1 MSVTPSSPDYI
12 IPKLKAETIA
22 SLVKRGTRLDGRGLH
37 DIRQV
42 EIIPNYLPKADG
54 SALVKLGNT
63 QVLVGVKLEVGTPYP
78 DTPDQ
83 GVIIV
88 SAEFVPMASP
98 VFEPGPPDENAIE
111 LARVIDRSI
120 RELGAIDLSKLVLI
134 PGKKVWVV
142 WIDIYV
148 LDHDGNLVDA
158 SSIATLAAL
167 LTAKIPKAVIS
178 EEDEQIVVDKTTHVA
193 QLPLLRKV
201 VTVTVGKLG
210 KALIVDPDLEEE
222 SVLDT
227 KIIFAI
233 SEDGRIAGIQKSG
246 PSSITKDEVMRATDI
261 AIKKG
266 QELIKIIEQAVETAV
281 KQAETKEERKEE
293 EGKEEKEEAP
303 EAKES
308 VAEEVTEGTK
318 EVKEASETTE
328 AAEEREESKEE
339 EVIEER
345 KAEEPVKELEEKGR
359 VEEETA
365 KKEAAPAAQE
375 EKEGQPTEAEP
386 EEGKEEAEAKEEEAK
401 EAGKEEV
408 EEKPEEKQEEGARK
422 EAEAKGAA
430 GEEESS
436 KERKA
441 SDEENLNSTQ

>member
-22 SLVKRGTRLDGRGLH
+22 SLVRRGTRLDGRGLH
-37 DIRQV
+37 DIRRV

-78 DTPDQ
+78 DAPDQ

-167 LTAKIPKAVIS
+167 LTTKIPKAVIS

-193 QLPLLRKV
+193 QLPLLKKV
-201 VTVTVGKLG
+201 VTVTIGKLG

-233 SEDGRIAGIQKSG
+233 SEDGKIAGIQKSG
-246 PSSITKDEVMRATDI
+246 PSSITKDEVLRATDI
-261 AIKKG
+261 AIRKG
-266 QELIKIIEQAVETAV
+266 RELIKIIEQAVEAAV
-281 KQAETKEERKEE
+281 KQVEAKERKGAE
-293 EGKEEKEEAP
+293 EGKEE
-303 EAKES
+303 
-308 VAEEVTEGTK
+308 EV
-318 EVKEASETTE
+318 VKEHV
-328 AAEEREESKEE
+328 EEIEKE
-339 EVIEER
+339 
-345 KAEEPVKELEEKGR
+345 KAEEEP
-359 VEEETA
+359 T

-375 EKEGQPTEAEP
+375 EEEVQQAETRRG
-386 EEGKEEAEAKEEEAK
+386 EREEEAK
-401 EAGKEEV
+401 AEEKEAKETEKEEI
-408 EEKPEEKQEEGARK
+408 EEKPKKEQEEEAREKAETK
-422 EAEAKGAA
+422 EVV
-430 GEEESS
+430 GEEESNRG
-436 KERKA
+436 KEGGRRGK
-441 SDEENLNSTQ
+441 LKFNSINE

>member
-63 QVLVGVKLEVGTPYP
+63 QVLVGVKLEIGTPYP

-178 EEDEQIVVDKTTHVA
+178 EEDEQIVVDKSTHVA
-193 QLPLLRKV
+193 QLPLLKKV

-233 SEDGRIAGIQKSG
+233 SEDGKIAGIQKSG
-246 PSSITKDEVMRATDI
+246 PSSITKDEVLRATDI

-266 QELIKIIEQAVETAV
+266 QELIKIIEQAVEDAV
-281 KQAETKEERKEE
+281 RQAEAEEEKKEE
-293 EGKEEKEEAP
+293 EGKEEEEAL

-308 VAEEVTEGTK
+308 VAGEATEGEEVE
-318 EVKEASETTE
+318 EASETIE
-328 AAEEREESKEE
+328 AAEEKEESKEE
-339 EVIEER
+339 EVTEER
-345 KAEEPVKELEEKGR
+345 EARPSEEPVKKLEEKEE
-359 VEEETA
+359 VEEEPA
-365 KKEAAPAAQE
+365 KKEAAPTAQE
-375 EKEGQPTEAEP
+375 EKEGQPTEARQ
-386 EEGKEEAEAKEEEAK
+386 EEKEEEAK
-401 EAGKEEV
+401 EAEEEEV
-408 EEKPEEKQEEGARK
+408 EEKPEKEQEE
-422 EAEAKGAA
+422 EAGEEAKAEEVV

-436 KERKA
+436 KEKKA

>member
-22 SLVKRGTRLDGRGLH
+22 SLVRKGTRLDGRGLH
-37 DIRQV
+37 DIRPV

-178 EEDEQIVVDKTTHVA
+178 EEDEQIVVDKTTHIA
-193 QLPLLRKV
+193 QLPLLKKV
-201 VTVTVGKLG
+201 VTVTIGKLG

-233 SEDGRIAGIQKSG
+233 SEDGKIAGIQKSG
-246 PSSITKDEVMRATDI
+246 SSSITKDEVLRATDI

-266 QELIKIIEQAVETAV
+266 QELIKIVEQAVETAV
-281 KQAETKEERKEE
+281 KQAEAETKEKEKEKPE
-293 EGKEEKEEAP
+293 EKKEEKETP
-303 EAKES
+303 KEETT
-308 VAEEVTEGTK
+308 VEEGTT
-318 EVKEASETTE
+318 ETTE
-328 AAEEREESKEE
+328 KKEEKQESKEE
-339 EVIEER
+339 ESEE
-345 KAEEPVKELEEKGR
+345 KTEAQEPTEELKEKEEEP
-359 VEEETA
+359 A
-365 KKEAAPAAQE
+365 KKEAAPTAQE
-375 EKEGQPTEAEP
+375 EKEEQPTETEEEP
-386 EEGKEEAEAKEEEAK
+386 ERKEEEKPKEEEEVEKAEEKEEAEETPEKEQEEKAEKTGSK
-401 EAGKEEV
+401 EAAN
-408 EEKPEEKQEEGARK
+408 EEKSSDETEEKK
-422 EAEAKGAA
+422 EKN
-430 GEEESS
+430 
-436 KERKA
+436 
-441 SDEENLNSTQ
+441 EENLNSTQ

>member
-78 DTPDQ
+78 DAPDQ

-142 WIDIYV
+142 WVDIYV

-193 QLPLLRKV
+193 QLPLLKKV

-246 PSSITKDEVMRATDI
+246 PSSITKDEVLRATDI

-266 QELIKIIEQAVETAV
+266 QELIKIVEQAVEAAV
-281 KQAETKEERKEE
+281 KQAEAKEEKRAE
-293 EGKEEKEEAP
+293 EGKEEKEEAL

-308 VAEEVTEGTK
+308 AVEEVTEGAGVEET
-318 EVKEASETTE
+318 SETLE
-328 AAEEREESKEE
+328 AAEEKEESKEK
-339 EVIEER
+339 EVTEER
-345 KAEEPVKELEEKGR
+345 EAEEPVKELKEKEGAGEEQ
-359 VEEETA
+359 A

-375 EKEGQPTEAEP
+375 EEGGQPTAE
-386 EEGKEEAEAKEEEAK
+386 EQGGRKEEAEEGGVEEEPEKEQEEEAG
-401 EAGKEEV
+401 E
-408 EEKPEEKQEEGARK
+408 
-422 EAEAKGAA
+422 EAEAEEAVGEKG
-430 GEEESS
+430 SS
-436 KERKA
+436 KEKKV

>member
-22 SLVKRGTRLDGRGLH
+22 SLVRRGTRLDGRGLH
-37 DIRQV
+37 DIRRV
-42 EIIPNYLPKADG
+42 EITPNYLPKADG

-78 DTPDQ
+78 DAPDQ

-193 QLPLLRKV
+193 QLPLLKKV
-201 VTVTVGKLG
+201 VTVTIGKLG

-233 SEDGRIAGIQKSG
+233 SEDGKIAGIQKSG
-246 PSSITKDEVMRATDI
+246 PSSITKDEVLKATDI
-261 AIKKG
+261 AIRKG
-266 QELIKIIEQAVETAV
+266 RELIKIIEQAVEAAAE
-281 KQAETKEERKEE
+281 QAEVKERKEAE
-293 EGKEEKEEAP
+293 EGKEE
-303 EAKES
+303 
-308 VAEEVTEGTK
+308 EVT
-318 EVKEASETTE
+318 
-328 AAEEREESKEE
+328 
-339 EVIEER
+339 
-345 KAEEPVKELEEKGR
+345 EEPVKEVEKEEAEK
-359 VEEETA
+359 EPT
-365 KKEAAPAAQE
+365 KKEAAPTAQE
-375 EKEGQPTEAEP
+375 EGEGQQTETRWG
-386 EEGKEEAEAKEEEAK
+386 EGGEEARAEEKEAKETEKEGIERKPKKGREEEAR
-401 EAGKEEV
+401 GKAETEEV
-408 EEKPEEKQEEGARK
+408 V
-422 EAEAKGAA
+422 
-430 GEEESS
+430 GEEESNEE
-436 KERKA
+436 KKA
-441 SDEENLNSTQ
+441 GDEENLNSTQ

>member
-12 IPKLKAETIA
+12 IPRLKAETIA

-78 DTPDQ
+78 DAPDQ

-193 QLPLLRKV
+193 QLPLLKKV

-246 PSSITKDEVMRATDI
+246 PSSITKDEVLRATDI

-266 QELIKIIEQAVETAV
+266 RELIKIIEQAVEAAV
-281 KQAETKEERKEE
+281 KQAEIKEEKKVEE
-293 EGKEEKEEAP
+293 VKEEKEEAL

-308 VAEEVTEGTK
+308 AVEEVTEGE
-318 EVKEASETTE
+318 EVEETSETIE
-328 AAEEREESKEE
+328 AAKEKEESKEE
-339 EVIEER
+339 EVTEER
-345 KAEEPVKELEEKGR
+345 EAEEPVKKLEEKEE
-359 VEEETA
+359 VEEEPA
-365 KKEAAPAAQE
+365 KKEAAPTAQE
-375 EKEGQPTEAEP
+375 EKEGQPTETKQ
-386 EEGKEEAEAKEEEAK
+386 EEKEEEAK
-401 EAGKEEV
+401 EAKREKV
-408 EEKPEEKQEEGARK
+408 EEEAGEKVGAEEGV
-422 EAEAKGAA
+422 

-436 KERKA
+436 KERKT

>member
-78 DTPDQ
+78 DAPDQ

-193 QLPLLRKV
+193 QLPLLKKV

-246 PSSITKDEVMRATDI
+246 PSSITKDEVLRATDI

-266 QELIKIIEQAVETAV
+266 RELIKIVEQAVEAAV
-281 KQAETKEERKEE
+281 KQAEV
-293 EGKEEKEEAP
+293 KEEKKVEEVKGEKEETL

-308 VAEEVTEGTK
+308 TVEEVREGEEVEETSEIIEVAEEK
-318 EVKEASETTE
+318 
-328 AAEEREESKEE
+328 EESKEE
-339 EVIEER
+339 EVTEER
-345 KAEEPVKELEEKGR
+345 EAEEPVKKLEEKEE
-359 VEEETA
+359 VEEEPA
-365 KKEAAPAAQE
+365 KKEAAPTAQE
-375 EKEGQPTEAEP
+375 EKE
-386 EEGKEEAEAKEEEAK
+386 EEVKEAKREKVEEEA
-401 EAGKEEV
+401 G
-408 EEKPEEKQEEGARK
+408 EKVRAEEGV
-422 EAEAKGAA
+422 

-436 KERKA
+436 KERKT

>member
-78 DTPDQ
+78 DAPDQ

-193 QLPLLRKV
+193 QLPLLKKV

-246 PSSITKDEVMRATDI
+246 PSSITKDEVLRATDV

-266 QELIKIIEQAVETAV
+266 QELIKIIEQAVEAAV
-281 KQAETKEERKEE
+281 KQAEAKEEKKVEEVKEEKEEALEAKESAVEEVTEGEEVEETSETIEAAEEEE
-293 EGKEEKEEAP
+293 EGKEE
-303 EAKES
+303 
-308 VAEEVTEGTK
+308 EVTE
-318 EVKEASETTE
+318 
-328 AAEEREESKEE
+328 ERE
-339 EVIEER
+339 
-345 KAEEPVKELEEKGR
+345 AEEPVKKLEEE
-359 VEEETA
+359 VEEEPA
-365 KKEAAPAAQE
+365 KKEAAPAARE
-375 EKEGQPTEAEP
+375 EREGQPTEAER
-386 EEGKEEAEAKEEEAK
+386 EEKEEEA
-401 EAGKEEV
+401 
-408 EEKPEEKQEEGARK
+408 R
-422 EAEAKGAA
+422 EAKGKEVEGEAGEKVGA
-430 GEEESS
+430 EEAVGEEESS
-436 KERKA
+436 KEKKTG
-441 SDEENLNSTQ
+441 DEESLNSTQ

>member
-22 SLVKRGTRLDGRGLH
+22 SLVRRGTRLDGRGLH
-37 DIRQV
+37 DIRRV

-78 DTPDQ
+78 DAPDQ

-193 QLPLLRKV
+193 QLPLLKKV
-201 VTVTVGKLG
+201 VTVTIGKLG

-233 SEDGRIAGIQKSG
+233 SEDGKIAGIQKSG
-246 PSSITKDEVMRATDI
+246 LSSITKDEVLRAMDI
-261 AIKKG
+261 AIRKG
-266 QELIKIIEQAVETAV
+266 RELIKIIEQAVEAAV
-281 KQAETKEERKEE
+281 EQAEAKERKEAE
-293 EGKEEKEEAP
+293 EGKEE
-303 EAKES
+303 
-308 VAEEVTEGTK
+308 EV
-318 EVKEASETTE
+318 VKEPVKDVE
-328 AAEEREESKEE
+328 KE
-339 EVIEER
+339 
-345 KAEEPVKELEEKGR
+345 KAEEEP
-359 VEEETA
+359 T
-365 KKEAAPAAQE
+365 KKEAVPAAQE
-375 EKEGQPTEAEP
+375 EEVQQAETRRGEG
-386 EEGKEEAEAKEEEAK
+386 GEEAKAEEEEAK
-401 EAGKEEV
+401 EREKEEI
-408 EEKPEEKQEEGARK
+408 EEKPKKEQEGEAREKVETEEVV
-422 EAEAKGAA
+422 
-430 GEEESS
+430 GEEES
-436 KERKA
+436 
-441 SDEENLNSTQ
+441 N

>member
-78 DTPDQ
+78 DAPDQ

-193 QLPLLRKV
+193 QLPLLKKV

-246 PSSITKDEVMRATDI
+246 PSSITKDEVLRATDV

-266 QELIKIIEQAVETAV
+266 QELIKIIEQAVEAAV
-281 KQAETKEERKEE
+281 KQAEAKEEKKVEEVKEEKEEALEAKESAVEEVTEGEEVEETSETIEAAEEEE
-293 EGKEEKEEAP
+293 EGKEE
-303 EAKES
+303 
-308 VAEEVTEGTK
+308 EVTE
-318 EVKEASETTE
+318 
-328 AAEEREESKEE
+328 ERE
-339 EVIEER
+339 
-345 KAEEPVKELEEKGR
+345 AEEPVKKLEEE
-359 VEEETA
+359 VEEEPA
-365 KKEAAPAAQE
+365 KKEAAPAARE
-375 EKEGQPTEAEP
+375 EREGQPTEAER
-386 EEGKEEAEAKEEEAK
+386 EEKEEEA
-401 EAGKEEV
+401 
-408 EEKPEEKQEEGARK
+408 R
-422 EAEAKGAA
+422 EAKGKEVEGEAGEKVGA
-430 GEEESS
+430 EEAVGEEESS
-436 KERKA
+436 KEKKKTG
-441 SDEENLNSTQ
+441 DEESLNSTQ

>member
-22 SLVKRGTRLDGRGLH
+22 SLVRRGTRLDGRGLH
-37 DIRQV
+37 DIRRV
-42 EIIPNYLPKADG
+42 EITPNYLPKADG

-78 DTPDQ
+78 DAPDQ

-193 QLPLLRKV
+193 QLPLLKKV
-201 VTVTVGKLG
+201 VTVTIGKLG

-233 SEDGRIAGIQKSG
+233 SEDGKIAGIQKSG
-246 PSSITKDEVMRATDI
+246 PSSITKDEVLKATDI
-261 AIKKG
+261 AIRKG
-266 QELIKIIEQAVETAV
+266 RELIKIIEQAVEAAAE
-281 KQAETKEERKEE
+281 QAEVKERKEAE
-293 EGKEEKEEAP
+293 EGKEE
-303 EAKES
+303 
-308 VAEEVTEGTK
+308 EVT
-318 EVKEASETTE
+318 
-328 AAEEREESKEE
+328 
-339 EVIEER
+339 
-345 KAEEPVKELEEKGR
+345 EEPVKEVEKEEAEK
-359 VEEETA
+359 EPT
-365 KKEAAPAAQE
+365 KKEAAPTAQE
-375 EKEGQPTEAEP
+375 EGEGQQTETGWG
-386 EEGKEEAEAKEEEAK
+386 EGGEEARAEEKEAKETEKEGIERKPKKGREEEAR
-401 EAGKEEV
+401 GKAETEEV
-408 EEKPEEKQEEGARK
+408 V
-422 EAEAKGAA
+422 
-430 GEEESS
+430 GEEESNEE
-436 KERKA
+436 KKA
-441 SDEENLNSTQ
+441 GDEENLNSTQ

>member
-78 DTPDQ
+78 DAPDQ

-193 QLPLLRKV
+193 QLPLLKKV

-246 PSSITKDEVMRATDI
+246 PSSITKDEVLRATDI

-266 QELIKIIEQAVETAV
+266 RELIKIIEQAVEAAV
-281 KQAETKEERKEE
+281 KQAEIKEEKKVEE
-293 EGKEEKEEAP
+293 VKEEKEEAL

-308 VAEEVTEGTK
+308 AVEEVTEGE
-318 EVKEASETTE
+318 EVEETSETIE
-328 AAEEREESKEE
+328 AAKEKEESKEE
-339 EVIEER
+339 EVTEER
-345 KAEEPVKELEEKGR
+345 EAEEPVKKLEEKEE
-359 VEEETA
+359 VEEEPA
-365 KKEAAPAAQE
+365 KKEAAPTAQE
-375 EKEGQPTEAEP
+375 EKEGQPTETKQ
-386 EEGKEEAEAKEEEAK
+386 EEKEEEAK
-401 EAGKEEV
+401 EAKREKV
-408 EEKPEEKQEEGARK
+408 EEEAGEKVGAEEGV
-422 EAEAKGAA
+422 

-436 KERKA
+436 KERKT

>member
-37 DIRQV
+37 DVRQV

-78 DTPDQ
+78 DAPDQ

-193 QLPLLRKV
+193 QLPLLKKV
-201 VTVTVGKLG
+201 VTVTIGKLG

-233 SEDGRIAGIQKSG
+233 SEDGKIAGIQKSG
-246 PSSITKDEVMRATDI
+246 LSSITKDEVLRATGI

-266 QELIKIIEQAVETAV
+266 QELIKIIEQAVAAAV
-281 KQAETKEERKEE
+281 KQAEAKEEKKVE
-293 EGKEEKEEAP
+293 EGKEKKEEAP

-308 VAEEVTEGTK
+308 AVEEATK
-318 EVKEASETTE
+318 DREVEEKSEAFE
-328 AAEEREESKEE
+328 AAEEKEESKEE
-339 EVIEER
+339 EKEVTEER
-345 KAEEPVKELEEKGR
+345 RAKEPVKEPEEGT
-359 VEEETA
+359 EEAEGESA

-375 EKEGQPTEAEP
+375 EKEGQPTEA
-386 EEGKEEAEAKEEEAK
+386 
-401 EAGKEEV
+401 
-408 EEKPEEKQEEGARK
+408 KPEEKEEEVKEEGAGK
-422 EAEAKGAA
+422 KAETGEAV
-430 GEEESS
+430 GEEKSS
-436 KERKA
+436 KERKI
-441 SDEENLNSTQ
+441 DGRENLNSTQ

>member
-22 SLVKRGTRLDGRGLH
+22 SLIKRGTRLDGRGLH

-78 DTPDQ
+78 DAPDQ

-120 RELGAIDLSKLVLI
+120 RELGAIDLGKLVLI

-178 EEDEQIVVDKTTHVA
+178 EEDEQIVIDKTTHVA
-193 QLPLLRKV
+193 QLPLLKKV

-210 KALIVDPDLEEE
+210 KALIMDPDLEEE

-233 SEDGRIAGIQKSG
+233 SEDGKIAGIQKSG
-246 PSSITKDEVMRATDI
+246 PSSVTKDEVLRATDI

-266 QELIKIIEQAVETAV
+266 QELIRVVEQAVKAAV
-281 KQAETKEERKEE
+281 EQAETKEEKK
-293 EGKEEKEEAP
+293 GEKRREVF

-308 VAEEVTEGTK
+308 VSKEATEGEEVEET
-318 EVKEASETTE
+318 SETTE
-328 AAEEREESKEE
+328 ATKKKEESEGEK
-339 EVIEER
+339 VIEE
-345 KAEEPVKELEEKGR
+345 KEAEEPAKELEEEE
-359 VEEETA
+359 VEGGSA
-365 KKEAAPAAQE
+365 KKEAAPTAQE
-375 EKEGQPTEAEP
+375 EKEKQPAEVKREEKERKAKAREGEAKEAE
-386 EEGKEEAEAKEEEAK
+386 EEEAEGRPEKEQEEEAK
-401 EAGKEEV
+401 EET
-408 EEKPEEKQEEGARK
+408 
-422 EAEAKGAA
+422 EAKKAA
-430 GEEESS
+430 SGEESS
-436 KERKA
+436 KEKK
-441 SDEENLNSTQ
+441 SSSEENLNSTQ